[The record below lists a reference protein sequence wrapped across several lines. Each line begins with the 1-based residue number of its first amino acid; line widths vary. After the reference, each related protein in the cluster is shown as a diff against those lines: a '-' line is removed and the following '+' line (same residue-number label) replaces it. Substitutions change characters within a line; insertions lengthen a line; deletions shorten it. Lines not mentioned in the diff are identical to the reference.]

1 MLLNLSNLLKRN
13 QERHKFQKASLYK
26 KCRFQIKINGRNVK
40 HNLMFLPNLRQ
51 CQCKLLSF
59 TLFEREENLVSNTL
73 GIIKTTILLKN

>member
-1 MLLNLSNLLKRN
+1 MLLNLSNSLKRN

-26 KCRFQIKINGRNVK
+26 KCRFQINGRNVK

-59 TLFEREENLVSNTL
+59 TLFEREENPVSNTL